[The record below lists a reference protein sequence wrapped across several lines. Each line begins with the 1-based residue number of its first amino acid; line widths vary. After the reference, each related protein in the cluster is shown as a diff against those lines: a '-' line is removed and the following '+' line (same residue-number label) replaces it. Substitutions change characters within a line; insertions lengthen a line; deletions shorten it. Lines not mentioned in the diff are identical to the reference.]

1 MVLSSSPPSRLA
13 VALFLA
19 FVCAGALRAEEVAL
33 NAMISVEVLPI
44 DPAFAVG
51 AISEGG
57 LRWDNPRIALQPA
70 RVARAIVKDEKNGK
84 GSVFVLA
91 LLGDI
96 EINADRTLKLDVAPA
111 KQAWCAF
118 GGFGSVTVECYQD
131 TDGDGKLE
139 TQRRGLLGVNES
151 LGLAR
156 VGAGKSITPVAYRAA
171 TAAELPG
178 LQVGYKSCAP
188 GRDQVPTL
196 DSELR
201 FAALV
206 QRVGM
211 HMPPSQVC
219 NDVAKPLG
227 AGNDGEKLFQFG
239 RFKVAIRENDAGK
252 LITRLVEGIPPG
264 TLLGHL
270 RPGRPLLDATDT
282 PSDLGEIAGD
292 VPFLRM
298 VSPPKL
304 VETIK
309 PGEEFFSAEVQ
320 HGITGKLTADSKS
333 YKKNGPTLP
342 AGTPV
347 YGIAM
352 SSSAVARSF
361 DAVVVWCAPRKNAE
375 QKLVAQCFAPDLSGF
390 ALYESDWSP
399 YAMTAVTSYGYDGI
413 APPVVERGPVDF
425 GGPLA
430 IRLRYDAP
438 TPKSSK
444 KYLYVSR
451 STAPADA
458 PLWQSLRLR
467 RGKDD
472 AGFVWLGDAILKIMP
487 SADGASATVSVVG
500 ELKAGAAIDV
510 PSDAVEMMRR

>member
-1 MVLSSSPPSRLA
+1 MTLSSSPQARLA
-13 VALFLA
+13 VLLCLSFG
-19 FVCAGALRAEEVAL
+19 VAGMARAEEAAL
-33 NAMISVEVLPI
+33 DAMIPVEVLPI

-70 RVARAIVKDEKNGK
+70 RVARAIVRDVKKGK
-84 GSVFVLA
+84 SGVLVLA
-91 LLGDI
+91 LLGKI
-96 EINADRTLKLDVAPA
+96 ETNADRTLKLDVAPA

-118 GGFGSVTVECYQD
+118 GGFASVTVECFQD

-156 VGAGKSITPVAYRAA
+156 VAEGKPITPVAYRPAN
-171 TAAELPG
+171 AAELPA

-188 GRDQVPTL
+188 GRDQVPSL

-201 FAALV
+201 FATLV

-219 NDVAKPLG
+219 NEIAKPLG

-239 RFKVAIRENDAGK
+239 RFKVAIHANDAGE

-264 TLLGHL
+264 TLLGNL

-282 PSDLGEIAGD
+282 PADLGEIAGD

-298 VSPPKL
+298 VAPPKV
-304 VETIK
+304 VEAIK
-309 PGEEFFSAEVQ
+309 PGDEFFSVEVQ

-333 YKKNGPTLP
+333 YKKNGPTIP

-347 YGIAM
+347 YGVAM

-361 DAVVVWCAPRKNAE
+361 DAVVVWCAPRKNAKQE
-375 QKLVAQCFAPDLSGF
+375 LVAQCFAPDLSGF

-399 YAMTAVTSYGYDGI
+399 YAMTDVTSYGYDGI

-425 GGPLA
+425 GGPIE
-430 IRLRYDAP
+430 IRLRYEVPA
-438 TPKSSK
+438 PKSSK
-444 KYLYVSR
+444 KYLYASR
-451 STAPADA
+451 SIAPAGA
-458 PLWQSLRLR
+458 PLWKSFRLR
-467 RGKDD
+467 RGKED
-472 AGFVWLGDAILKIMP
+472 AGYVWLGDALLKILP

-500 ELKAGAAIDV
+500 ELKVGAEIIMPA
-510 PSDAVEMMRR
+510 DAVDMLR